1 LLVSEII
8 CRGAGFS
15 YVLTRDTKGMNGL
28 GHQRNEFLTAKSCS
42 GRRYKFAGSTV
53 MTTLQGQAVNARYVI
68 NRWLLVLAPRQVS
81 TARFTAPLPHRGG

>member
-1 LLVSEII
+1 MLVQGWRRVRSPGSAQRIVGIAETLLYMELLVSEII

-53 MTTLQGQAVNARYVI
+53 MTTL
-68 NRWLLVLAPRQVS
+68 
-81 TARFTAPLPHRGG
+81 